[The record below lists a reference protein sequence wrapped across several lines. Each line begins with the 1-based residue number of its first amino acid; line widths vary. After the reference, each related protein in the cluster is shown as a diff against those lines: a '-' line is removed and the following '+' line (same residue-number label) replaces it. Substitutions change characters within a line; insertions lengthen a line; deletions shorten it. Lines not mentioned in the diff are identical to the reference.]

1 MNQKIQAVMPISM
14 LRDNC
19 VPEWLPLINQHKKDL
34 TLRKGATAFREGD
47 PVKGVY
53 FILSGK
59 MKIHQQW
66 GEDKELILRFANDG
80 DLLGYRG
87 LGKEKKY
94 PITATALDD
103 TSLMFIEI
111 AFFEATLR
119 INPRLTYALMDFY
132 ANELENTEARM
143 RNMIHMEV
151 RGRIAEALLYLESKF
166 GVGESGFIDVKLTKQ
181 DIASYVGTT
190 YETVSRI
197 TGDFEREKLIRS
209 NGKNISLLKTRQL
222 DGIKKKFR

>member
-1 MNQKIQAVMPISM
+1 
-14 LRDNC
+14 
-19 VPEWLPLINQHKKDL
+19 
-34 TLRKGATAFREGD
+34 
-47 PVKGVY
+47 
-53 FILSGK
+53 
-59 MKIHQQW
+59 
-66 GEDKELILRFANDG
+66 
-80 DLLGYRG
+80 
-87 LGKEKKY
+87 
-94 PITATALDD
+94 
-103 TSLMFIEI
+103 MFIEI

-166 GVGESGFIDVKLTKQ
+166 GVGESVFIDVKLTKQ